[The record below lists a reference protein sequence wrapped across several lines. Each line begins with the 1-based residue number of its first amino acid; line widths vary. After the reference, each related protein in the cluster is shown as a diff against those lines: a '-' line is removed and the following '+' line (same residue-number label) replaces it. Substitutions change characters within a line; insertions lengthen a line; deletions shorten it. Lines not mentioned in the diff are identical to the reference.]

1 MSRLKVAVLE
11 DSKVLLKELIANL
24 KATDLVQVVAFSTQ
38 AEEFIEKVKSSDV
51 EALLLDID
59 LAGDSM
65 SGLDVAAYLKMPV
78 LFVSGKTPKY
88 VHQIE
93 EHNFSSEIPVE
104 HVSKPATLDRLKRA
118 LPKFIQQVEQY
129 VRQTS
134 IRLDF
139 ADSKGNLI
147 RLDDIVYV
155 ETEQGKG
162 GESGNKLIHFRSR
175 PPERLID
182 LSFPALERAGLAKH
196 KFIQPHKSY
205 RVNADQ
211 ILSYDSTSHK
221 IEVKSNNGKGMT
233 SAPIPVSEN
242 YRKLVR
248 SKIKS
253 AS

>member
-1 MSRLKVAVLE
+1 MSRLKVAVLD
-11 DSKVLLKELIANL
+11 DSKLLLKELVTNL
-24 KATDLVQVVAFSTQ
+24 KATDLVQVVAYSTQ
-38 AEEFIEKVKSSDV
+38 SEEFIEKVKSSDA

-65 SGLDVAAYLKMPV
+65 SGLDVADYLKMPV

-93 EHNFSSEIPVE
+93 EHNYNSEIPVD
-104 HVSKPATLDRLKRA
+104 HLSKPASLDRLKRA

-129 VRQTS
+129 TRQTS

-139 ADSKGNLI
+139 ANSKGNLI
-147 RLDDIVYV
+147 NLDDIVYV

-162 GESGNKLIHFRSR
+162 GESGNKRIHFRNR
-175 PPERLID
+175 PFERLID
-182 LSFPALERAGLAKH
+182 LSFPALERAGLSKH

-205 RVNADQ
+205 RVNAER

-221 IEVKSNNGKGMT
+221 IEVKSHNGIGQI
-233 SAPIPVSEN
+233 SVQIPVSEN

-248 SKIKS
+248 SNIKS
-253 AS
+253 T